1 MLAIWDAHTGAID
14 TAMAVAN
21 VGVSALAFAHN
32 GRYLIAGSADGA
44 AVIVEMETF
53 KVLCRLDENASGL
66 NDVYFETGI
75 TDLSELHCVT
85 VCSRQAVSVELRVAA
100 YKGQQRGPAAALLN
114 SVQQAGAEWCI
125 MHRLYGWSVCGEGQE
140 GGSRAECCAFQDK
153 QHAPE

>member
-1 MLAIWDAHTGAID
+1 MIQKATRQWNASSAVCWLPIPCAAYCVLPENRPPPCRRRCCLDPKGNKAVAGFISGVLAIWDAHTGTID

-85 VCSRQAVSVELRVAA
+85 VCSRQAVSTV
-100 YKGQQRGPAAALLN
+100 
-114 SVQQAGAEWCI
+114 
-125 MHRLYGWSVCGEGQE
+125 GW
-140 GGSRAECCAFQDK
+140 
-153 QHAPE
+153 

>member
-1 MLAIWDAHTGAID
+1 MLPENRLPPCCCRCCLDPKGNKAVAGFISGVLAIWDAHTGAID

-85 VCSRQAVSVELRVAA
+85 VCSRQAVSGVS
-100 YKGQQRGPAAALLN
+100 YK
-114 SVQQAGAEWCI
+114 
-125 MHRLYGWSVCGEGQE
+125 RLYGLFVCGEGQE
-140 GGSRAECCAFQDK
+140 GG
-153 QHAPE
+153 